1 MLYGAIRRYRIRTG
15 SVNEI
20 VESVKTGLVPLL
32 EKMPGFTGYY
42 IINGESNVATS
53 FTVGESHEQVA
64 EMNRVAIKW
73 VTENLPDRLGAP
85 EVIAGPV
92 PVALTHQHV

>member
-1 MLYGAIRRYRIRTG
+1 MLYGSIRRYRIRTG
-15 SVNEI
+15 TVNEI
-20 VESVKTGLVPLL
+20 VEAVQGGLVPAL
-32 EKMPGFTGYY
+32 EKMPGFVSYY
-42 IINGESNVATS
+42 IINAEANVATS

-64 EMNRVAIKW
+64 EMNRVAMKW

-92 PVALTHQHV
+92 PVALMHQHV